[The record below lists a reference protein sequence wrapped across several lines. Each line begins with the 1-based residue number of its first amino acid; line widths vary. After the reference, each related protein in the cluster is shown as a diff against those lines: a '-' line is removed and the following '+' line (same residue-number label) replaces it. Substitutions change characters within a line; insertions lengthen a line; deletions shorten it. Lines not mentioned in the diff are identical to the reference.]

1 MRPHTDR
8 PAYRLGYSAW
18 AFGFLAKASRTLG
31 RRTAAAIA
39 RTTASLYTRANPD
52 IVAVVA
58 ANCSL
63 LEGREVS
70 QADASENFTQ
80 FALTLADYLWLGS
93 RSIEQGFV
101 LADLDGGFEALRA
114 ARESGKGAILATGH
128 FGFFEF
134 GALVMCRMGFP
145 ISVVTHAEPS
155 PALTTWR
162 AAYRRRWGAETIE
175 LGTDAFSS
183 LRANEALERGR
194 FTAMLVD
201 RPTGGRN
208 LDINIPGGRIP
219 FSMSPAILSW
229 MTGCA
234 ILPVTVRRTPNARY
248 AIQAGQPIEVD
259 RSLSRNDAI
268 AECTRRMADSLIQA
282 FRRNPRQW
290 YHFVPLAR

>member
-1 MRPHTDR
+1 MRPHTER

-18 AFGFLAKASRTLG
+18 AFEFLARASCALG

-39 RTTASLYTRANPD
+39 RTTAAAYTRANPD

-58 ANCSL
+58 ENCRL
-63 LEGREVS
+63 LEGCEVS
-70 QADASENFTQ
+70 STDAAENFTQ

-93 RSIEQGFV
+93 RSIEQGFA

-134 GALVMCRMGFP
+134 GALVMGRMGFP
-145 ISVVTHAEPS
+145 VSVVTHAEPS
-155 PALTTWR
+155 AALTSWR
-162 AAYRRRWGAETIE
+162 AGYRRRWGAETIE
-175 LGTDAFSS
+175 LGTDPFSS
-183 LRANEALERGR
+183 LRANEALEKGR

-201 RPTGGRN
+201 RPVGGRN
-208 LDINIPGGRIP
+208 LAIDMPRGRIP

-234 ILPVTVRRTPNARY
+234 ILPVTVRRTPEARY
-248 AIQAGQPIEVD
+248 AIQAGSPILAD
-259 RSLSRNDAI
+259 RSLARNEAI
-268 AECTRRMADSLIQA
+268 EDCTRRMADALIA
-282 FRRNPRQW
+282 EFRTDPRQW
-290 YHFVPLAR
+290 YHFVPLAS